1 MKFIKGDI
9 TLETTEVILQ
19 GVNTSGIAQ
28 NSGLAKA
35 IRARWPEVYEYYKA
49 NGSGK
54 DLLGSLHILDIN
66 DDLKIINGYT
76 QERYGYDGAAYA
88 DLQSV
93 ESVIRKACL
102 YCHLYDK
109 QLKTV
114 KIGCGLGGL
123 DWNSVGPLFEKY
135 EALYGIDVQIFGL

>member
-1 MKFIKGDI
+1 MKIIKGDI
-9 TLETTEVILQ
+9 TNETTGCLLS
-19 GVNTSGIAQ
+19 GVNCSGTAM

-54 DLLGSLHILDIN
+54 DLLGTIHILDIT
-66 DDLKIINGYT
+66 DELKIINGYT
-76 QERYGYDGAAYA
+76 QERYGYDGAQYA

-93 ESVIRKACL
+93 ESVIKRACM
-102 YCHLYDK
+102 YAHLYGV

-123 DWNSVGPLFEKY
+123 DWSQVGTLIERYEDCYSVVVEVY
-135 EALYGIDVQIFGL
+135 EL